1 MNSYKHE
8 KGDQMNIGWRVE
20 QEYDIEPGGGPLL
33 HIAARINGC

>member
-8 KGDQMNIGWRVE
+8 KGDQMNIGRVE
-20 QEYDIEPGGGPLL
+20 QEYDIDPCGGPLL